1 MRVRGSRRRPSR
13 SALVSLVV
21 AGLIAGCGGDEAS
34 TPEVPGQ
41 SGEIALTAREA
52 DCADWNEATVDERGT
67 LIDALEQAEG
77 APTTGG
83 SPAVLS
89 EDQALDLFDNYCSES
104 FAGAF
109 KLYKLYA
116 RAAAFQPSP

>member
-1 MRVRGSRRRPSR
+1 ML
-13 SALVSLVV
+13 ALVLGI
-21 AGLIAGCGGDEAS
+21 AGLLVGCGGDGSSA
-34 TPEVPGQ
+34 PEVPGQ

-52 DCADWNEATVDERGT
+52 DCADWNEATVEERGT

-89 EDQALDLFDNYCSES
+89 QDQAVDLFDNYCSES
-104 FAGAF
+104 FARAF